1 MVKIG
6 AEINKIEN
14 IEKKQRKINKT
25 KNWFF
30 KKKKFNK
37 IEKPLSLIRKQED
50 SNY

>member
-30 KKKKFNK
+30 KKKNSTKLKNH
-37 IEKPLSLIRKQED
+37 
-50 SNY
+50 